1 MRSQDAFVGKYY
13 KHADLASF
21 CMLNRHLGITLQL
34 LYCSFKKH
42 RHRAAHNLNNRN
54 VAYTSKQLEGRGN
67 SVGILWGIV
76 HPLMARFLLFGLGFQ

>member
-34 LYCSFKKH
+34 RYCSFKKH
-42 RHRAAHNLNNRN
+42 
-54 VAYTSKQLEGRGN
+54 
-67 SVGILWGIV
+67 
-76 HPLMARFLLFGLGFQ
+76 